1 MSNPRRDIVNF
12 FLSDSE
18 IDTEILKTLS
28 VFLTTMSCNSFS
40 FIPFTNTLHSW
51 KYDKAKYYQHVL
63 SSLFTASPNET
74 ATNARIILQ
83 SRIDK
88 YIQQVKQDTSLPE
101 WSDAYF
107 AVLCTQ
113 IKQNTRHGGCIGP
126 LSRYELESR
135 RGRER
140 VNHVVTH
147 LKALFDGLNECEVLN
162 ILNVYSVSHPV
173 QYGHAIK

>member
-1 MSNPRRDIVNF
+1 
-12 FLSDSE
+12 
-18 IDTEILKTLS
+18 
-28 VFLTTMSCNSFS
+28 MSCNSFS
-40 FIPFTNTLHSW
+40 FIPYTNTLHFW

-113 IKQNTRHGGCIGP
+113 IKQNTRHEDALVHCRDMKQFVLDYHQLKVIKASDFEHKKAFTELSIGSLKTLNKY
-126 LSRYELESR
+126 LSIIHCMQR
-135 RGRER
+135 
-140 VNHVVTH
+140 
-147 LKALFDGLNECEVLN
+147 KGLTFT
-162 ILNVYSVSHPV
+162 
-173 QYGHAIK
+173 Q

>member
-1 MSNPRRDIVNF
+1 M
-12 FLSDSE
+12 
-18 IDTEILKTLS
+18 
-28 VFLTTMSCNSFS
+28 FS
-40 FIPFTNTLHSW
+40 L
-51 KYDKAKYYQHVL
+51 
-63 SSLFTASPNET
+63 
-74 ATNARIILQ
+74 

-88 YIQQVKQDTSLPE
+88 YIKQVKQDTSLPE

-147 LKALFDGLNECEVLN
+147 LKALFDDLNECEVLN

-173 QYGHAIK
+173 QYGQAIKAISTLKNVLQSLTAQYRYSAAQKA